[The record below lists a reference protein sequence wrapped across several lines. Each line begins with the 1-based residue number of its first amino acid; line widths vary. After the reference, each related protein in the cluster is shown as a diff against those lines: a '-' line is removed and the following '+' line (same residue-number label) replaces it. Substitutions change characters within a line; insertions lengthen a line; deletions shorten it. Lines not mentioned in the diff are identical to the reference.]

1 MIEAKKLTRGRTA
14 PADRGLRLLLDPYL
28 CIGPGTEPIAHTLVA
43 IAARSAALGLA
54 LCVEERSWTEA
65 ATDPD
70 VLRSGVDLT
79 RFEPLRRIPE
89 LPLPSARDLTARF
102 VPARSELDQADLR
115 LLGGLHARRADFL
128 IADDGRLH
136 RLAKRAGLGARV
148 VTPWDALAWLD
159 ALAGRPREL
168 LVAEAELPAALAD
181 PALARMLA
189 EDCEPFDP
197 YLRPRLETAG
207 SRLLVASDGGAPVAL
222 GLLVPDDG
230 GLSLAAL
237 ASADTARGYRALEPV
252 VAAALT
258 TARRLRLALTAL
270 VPPHQDHALLLLDQ
284 LGFER
289 RGRDRHGRE
298 IFCHATDEAA
308 ARPGSQDQAW
318 LLPLDAASHDRLVPE
333 LAGATQTELFCPD
346 TAAHTLGS
354 PIRKQLLRTTSAR
367 EPDDGDLL
375 LLFHQRAADRIRSA
389 SITAAARVTRVEH
402 SRSLRELLA
411 LTAGR
416 DGASM
421 TRQREMLDAGPV
433 SVMDLHWL
441 GRLARPLALSA
452 LIERGIIASTP
463 TGALRLEPEALRRLA
478 PELVLG

>member
-1 MIEAKKLTRGRTA
+1 LNTTTDSQKPGRSA
-14 PADRGLRLLLDPYL
+14 RAERGLRLLLDPYL
-28 CIGPGTEPIAHTLVA
+28 CIGPGTDLYAPTLIA

-70 VLRSGVDLT
+70 VLRRGVDLT
-79 RFEPLRRIPE
+79 RFEPLRRIGE
-89 LPLPSARDLTARF
+89 LPLPSARDLAARF
-102 VPARSELDQADLR
+102 VPARSELDQTDLR
-115 LLGGLHARRADFL
+115 LLGGLQARRADLL

-136 RLAKRAGLGARV
+136 RLAQRAGLGSRV
-148 VTPWDALAWLD
+148 VTPWDTLAWLD

-168 LVAEAELPAALAD
+168 LVAEAELSAVLAD

-197 YLRPRLETAG
+197 YLQSRLGTAG
-207 SRLLVASDGGAPVAL
+207 SRLLVASDAGAAVAL

-252 VAAALT
+252 IAAALT

-270 VPPHQDHALLLLDQ
+270 APPHQDHALLLLDQ

-308 ARPGSQDQAW
+308 ARAGSGNQAW
-318 LLPLDAASHDRLVPE
+318 LLCSDE
-333 LAGATQTELFCPD
+333 
-346 TAAHTLGS
+346 AAHTLGS
-354 PIRKQLLRTTSAR
+354 PIRKQFLRTTSAG
-367 EPDDGDLL
+367 EPADGDLL
-375 LLFHQRAADRIRSA
+375 LLFDQRATERVRPA
-389 SITAAARVTRVEH
+389 SITAAARVMRVAH
-402 SRSLRELLA
+402 ARSLRDLLA

-421 TRQREMLDAGPV
+421 TRQREVLDAGPV

-441 GRLARPLALSA
+441 GPLARPIALSA

-463 TGALRLEPEALRRLA
+463 TAPLCLEPEALRRLA
-478 PELVLG
+478 PELVLA